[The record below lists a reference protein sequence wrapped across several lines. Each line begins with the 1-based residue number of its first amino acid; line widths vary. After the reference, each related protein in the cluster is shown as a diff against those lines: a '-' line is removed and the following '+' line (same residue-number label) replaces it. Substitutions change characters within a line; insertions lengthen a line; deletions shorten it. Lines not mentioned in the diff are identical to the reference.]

1 MFLYSI
7 KLQRDN
13 KTETEKDYYEQQND
27 SNWS

>member
-13 KTETEKDYYEQQND
+13 KTATEKVYYEQQNE